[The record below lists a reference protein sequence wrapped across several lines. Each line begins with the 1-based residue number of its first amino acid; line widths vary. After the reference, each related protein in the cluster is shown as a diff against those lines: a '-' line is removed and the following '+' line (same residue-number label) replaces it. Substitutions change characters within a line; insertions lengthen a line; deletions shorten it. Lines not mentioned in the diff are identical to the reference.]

1 MSAHI
6 DHKQRKQLII
16 ARSIILF
23 SEQGYNGVT
32 YQKIADACGFARTV
46 LYQYFKNKCEIF
58 SYAIEQLNNQLKEQY
73 VRITDDRRLC
83 VAERI
88 EQVLTATLTLL
99 YKEQVFMSVV
109 LDHILAG
116 HRAGRS
122 MRHPIRLYTFGVIRA
137 LRRLLMEGVRNG
149 EISVISTSIAAQN
162 LYALLESAIL
172 RLTISENADFNMAQ
186 QMVHQAVLGLK
197 RQN

>member
-58 SYAIEQLNNQLKEQY
+58 SYAIEQLNNQLRTSMSESWMT
-73 VRITDDRRLC
+73 VGF
-83 VAERI
+83 
-88 EQVLTATLTLL
+88 VL
-99 YKEQVFMSVV
+99 
-109 LDHILAG
+109 
-116 HRAGRS
+116 
-122 MRHPIRLYTFGVIRA
+122 PNA
-137 LRRLLMEGVRNG
+137 LSR
-149 EISVISTSIAAQN
+149 
-162 LYALLESAIL
+162 
-172 RLTISENADFNMAQ
+172 F
-186 QMVHQAVLGLK
+186 
-197 RQN
+197 